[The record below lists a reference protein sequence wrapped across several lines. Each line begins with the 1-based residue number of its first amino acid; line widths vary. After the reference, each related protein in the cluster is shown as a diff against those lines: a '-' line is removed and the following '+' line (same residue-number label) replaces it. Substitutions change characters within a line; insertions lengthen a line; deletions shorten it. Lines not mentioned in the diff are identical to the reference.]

1 MKPFLFVSVLVAG
14 CAATDDDPMVTETVQ
29 AASAQKFFEKKVYP
43 LLAQK
48 CGACHMASATSPEGT
63 TSIAF
68 EFVAWDPKDAYDLVL
83 QSGVAGDFS
92 VNAPITGI
100 HKPVHFF
107 DYRPA
112 ELDTVL
118 RWLELERRGM

>member
-1 MKPFLFVSVLVAG
+1 MKRFLVIMVVAG
-14 CAATDDDPMVTETVQ
+14 CAATDDDPIVNETTQ

-63 TSIAF
+63 TSLAL
-68 EFVAWDPKDAYDLVL
+68 EFVAWDRKDAYDLIL

-92 VNAPITGI
+92 VNAPIAGL
-100 HKPVHFF
+100 HEPVHRM

-112 ELDTVL
+112 ELDVIL
-118 RWLELERRGM
+118 RWLQLEREQM